1 MDAQK
6 TGTLIAQARQEKG
19 MTQKELSQAL
29 HVSAQAVSKW
39 ERGLN
44 FPDLSLLEPLGDCLG
59 LTVSELL
66 SGQRGEEPKEE
77 LLRDS
82 LRLLMSQAGRKLRR
96 WRRLAQACLGVLLVL
111 ALGSGFWFIKNHT
124 ELLPQ
129 PATVIVPR
137 ELSERDHLAAR
148 TAGNPD
154 VYLFDVAAADGARH
168 YQVQMELWTQEG
180 LVRTWPAAEAYDPT
194 APRHQTL
201 GFSYQK
207 GEEPSTMELVVSTD
221 LATWQTT
228 LEGVPD
234 LNLGYLMNV
243 LDERCKADPE
253 HGAVLACWALA
264 VEGGVT
270 LKPDGGRTIIWSTP
284 GWTGAVEKPRVLEG
298 ERFLLLRLKVW

>member
-1 MDAQK
+1 M
-6 TGTLIAQARQEKG
+6 
-19 MTQKELSQAL
+19 
-29 HVSAQAVSKW
+29 
-39 ERGLN
+39 
-44 FPDLSLLEPLGDCLG
+44 
-59 LTVSELL
+59 
-66 SGQRGEEPKEE
+66 
-77 LLRDS
+77 
-82 LRLLMSQAGRKLRR
+82 
-96 WRRLAQACLGVLLVL
+96 LLVL
-111 ALGSGFWFIKNHT
+111 ALGAGFWFVKNHT

-137 ELSERDHLAAR
+137 ELSDRDHLAAR
-148 TAGNPD
+148 TAGNSS
-154 VYLFDVAAADGARH
+154 VYLFDLAAADGAGH

-180 LVRTWPAAEAYDPT
+180 LVQTWPVAEAYNPT

-201 GFSYQK
+201 GFSFQE
-207 GEEPSTMELVVSTD
+207 GEEPSAMELVVSTD
-221 LATWQTT
+221 LGTWQTT

-234 LNLGYLMNV
+234 LNLGYLMSR

>member
-6 TGTLIAQARQEKG
+6 TGALIAQARRERG
-19 MTQKELSQAL
+19 LTQKELSQAI

-44 FPDLSLLEPLGDCLG
+44 FPDRSLLEPLGDCLG

-66 SGQRGEEPKEE
+66 SGRRGEEPKEE

-82 LRLLMSQAGRKLRR
+82 LRLLLSQAGRKLRR

-111 ALGSGFWFIKNHT
+111 ALGAGFWFVKNHT

-148 TAGNPD
+148 TAGNSS
-154 VYLFDVAAADGARH
+154 VYLFDLAAADGARH

-180 LVRTWPAAEAYDPT
+180 LVRTWPAAEAYDPA

-207 GEEPSTMELVVSTD
+207 GEEPSTMETAETFHCEKELPYTGVTIRMDGISASEAEKIR
-221 LATWQTT
+221 L
-228 LEGVPD
+228 LEGVLAATEKR
-234 LNLGYLMNV
+234 LNSYIA
-243 LDERCKADPE
+243 ERKKAN
-253 HGAVLACWALA
+253 
-264 VEGGVT
+264 
-270 LKPDGGRTIIWSTP
+270 S
-284 GWTGAVEKPRVLEG
+284 
-298 ERFLLLRLKVW
+298 